1 VEAQSLKVGRNDPCP
16 CGSGKKFKKCHMGR
30 EGELFLRK
38 KDALDPEAGKKIC
51 ALPEVYY
58 GRSQEMIES
67 LRQEGV
73 LDASRGIRCLD
84 LAAYRDLG
92 LSGQEIPGQALKG
105 SAGLMVN
112 INKTRDVDPSNIY
125 LALTP
130 RVNDSTLIH
139 QMAHILNFLKG
150 SGNQPGT
157 FNQLGLETGIP
168 AEHLDHTQEFGYWL
182 AFLRD
187 FFKVQ
192 LDAEDAIVAYL
203 YENDML
209 LKTADIQAGDVT
221 HLAFA
226 SKQIL
231 DFMIQ
236 NRGKIDALIRDRAGY
251 IGMH

>member
-1 VEAQSLKVGRNDPCP
+1 
-16 CGSGKKFKKCHMGR
+16 MGR

-38 KDALDPEAGKKIC
+38 KDTLDPEAGERIC

-58 GRSQEMIES
+58 GRSREMIEA
-67 LRQEGV
+67 LKQDGL
-73 LDASRGIRCLD
+73 LDGSHGIRCLD

-112 INKTRDVDPSNIY
+112 INKTREVDPLHVY

-139 QMAHILNFLKG
+139 QLAHVLNFFKG
-150 SGNQPGT
+150 SGNPPGA

-168 AEHLDHTQEFGYWL
+168 AEHLDHTREFGYWL
-182 AFLRD
+182 VFLRD
-187 FFKVQ
+187 RFQVQ

-203 YENDML
+203 YENDVL

-221 HLAFA
+221 HLAFS
-226 SKQIL
+226 SKQLL
-231 DFMIQ
+231 DFMIT

-251 IGMH
+251 IGKTGHSS